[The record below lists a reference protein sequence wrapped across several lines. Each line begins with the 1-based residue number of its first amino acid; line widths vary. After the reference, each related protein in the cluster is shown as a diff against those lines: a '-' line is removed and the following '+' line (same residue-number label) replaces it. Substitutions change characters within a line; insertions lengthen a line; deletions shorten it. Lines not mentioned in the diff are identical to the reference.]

1 MPHLK
6 LRLGVIGLALAM
18 VVPASAADFTP
29 VGQWELVSG
38 ESRYKIV
45 YCGDGTEL
53 CARLTWLRAD
63 AQTTANLAM
72 LNTNVVRG
80 VKSDQGE
87 EWNGS
92 VTFEGRV
99 YQGRVTLESK
109 DRMVLRTCSGMLCQ
123 SVKLNR
129 R

>member
-1 MPHLK
+1 MPHLRSG
-6 LRLGVIGLALAM
+6 LAVVGLALAM
-18 VVPASAADFTP
+18 VLPALAADLTP
-29 VGQWELVSG
+29 VGQWEVASG
-38 ESRYKIV
+38 ESRYKISL
-45 YCGDGTEL
+45 CGDGTEL

-63 AQTTANLAM
+63 ARTKANLAM

-80 VKSDQGE
+80 VKSDRRD

-99 YQGRVTLESK
+99 YEGRVTLQSM
-109 DRMVLRTCSGMLCQ
+109 DLMVLRTCSGILCQ